1 MQPRDQRR
9 AYLALGASVAVHA
22 AAGAVLIRLGSG
34 LLHQPNPRPAPL
46 ELALVELPARRA
58 PPSPAP
64 LAPAHVAAPLPA
76 APKLPSAPRPGWR
89 GERGRAGASVGG
101 PGAAASSGGAMAPA
115 LPAGAPSEPVPGPP
129 AATRSAPGST
139 AWLEAEG
146 LSPGQAATAPILL
159 APVRGAGAAA
169 AGLQDSPGLDP
180 SHPEDRRVAAA
191 RAKDRI
197 DGWFQEL
204 KATDRAENLPDVYWT
219 GLRDRLEAGLQVAW
233 GVLEQGPDEDGVVSG
248 SRVGQALQAW
258 QREAERWARGTDPG
272 PPAGDPE
279 VRALEAARSLLSA
292 HGLGEPGKPAR
303 ALFLTDLVTQVELE
317 QGADGA
323 LSSYRLIHSSGNS
336 AHDALVLARLRAL
349 AAEEAER
356 LGPPPEQGRR
366 TRWAVRTRFEMVP
379 PVPIVGCG
387 FDATFRITD
396 CFYPLKR
403 TVKSAARLERVYDT
417 RRPEERERRQASTG
431 GGMEGAT
438 PSGAYEP

>member
-1 MQPRDQRR
+1 MPPRDQRR
-9 AYLALGASVAVHA
+9 AYLALGVSVAVHA
-22 AAGAVLIRLGSG
+22 AAGAVLVRLASG
-34 LLHQPNPRPAPL
+34 LLHQPNPRPALL

-64 LAPAHVAAPLPA
+64 PAPVAAPLA
-76 APKLPSAPRPGWR
+76 AAPRPPSTPHPGGR

-101 PGAAASSGGAMAPA
+101 PGAAASSGGPLAPA
-115 LPAGAPSEPVPGPP
+115 LPAGAPPEPARAPP
-129 AATRSAPGST
+129 AAPPPAPGST

-146 LSPGQAATAPILL
+146 LSPGEAATAPIEL
-159 APVRGAGAAA
+159 APVRGAGAATA
-169 AGLQDSPGLDP
+169 RLEGSPGLDP
-180 SHPEDRRVAAA
+180 ARPEGRQAAAA

-204 KATDRAENLPDVYWT
+204 RAIDRAESLPDVYWT
-219 GLRDRLEAGLQVAW
+219 GLRDQLEAGLKVAW
-233 GVLEQGPDEDGVVSG
+233 GVLDQGPEEDGVVSG
-248 SRVGQALQAW
+248 SRVAQALQAW

-272 PPAGDPE
+272 PPTGDPE

-292 HGLGEPGKPAR
+292 HGLGAPGKPAR
-303 ALFLTDLVTQVELE
+303 GLFLTELVTRVELE

-323 LSSYRLIHSSGNS
+323 VSSCRLIQSSGNS

-349 AAEEAER
+349 AAEEAGR
-356 LGPPPEQGRR
+356 LGPPPELERR
-366 TRWAVRTRFEMVP
+366 TRWAVRTRFEVVP

-403 TVKSAARLERVYDT
+403 TVTSAARLERVYET
-417 RRPEERERRQASTG
+417 RRPEGRERRQASAG
-431 GGMEGAT
+431 DGMEGAT